1 MHCYLRQRP
10 QAYWLF
16 GSSRLL
22 RFWVGKGPGTKHS
35 SLLYVGDYF
44 CQLSS
49 VMWCN
54 LFEDHCYQVNLLLK
68 EGIPTFTFSLSF
80 FSRMFGSTYNET
92 VLVKFCLA
100 LICYTLPANLK
111 QFIIFV
117 TLKDIF
123 FLSIE
128 WFFLCQ
134 HFFWKLHYFVCYTVR
149 RLEFK

>member
-1 MHCYLRQRP
+1 MHCYLTETE
-10 QAYWLF
+10 ASGLLVVWLM
-16 GSSRLL
+16 SSVKVLSRE
-22 RFWVGKGPGTKHS
+22 RTSNKTFNF
-35 SLLYVGDYF
+35 VGDYF

-68 EGIPTFTFSLSF
+68 EGSPTFTFSLSF
-80 FSRMFGSTYNET
+80 FSKMFGSTYNET

-111 QFIIFV
+111 QFIVFV

-123 FLSIE
+123 SLSIE
-128 WFFLCQ
+128 WFFYVNISFENCIILYAT
-134 HFFWKLHYFVCYTVR
+134 L
-149 RLEFK
+149 